1 MIDPAIASAVKDRLG
16 SVYEE
21 MLGVMIDLAV
31 PPIFLFGDERPRLAA
46 VRERARASIESWEAE
61 DPTAVGGLIDRLPH
75 VLQVGNA
82 AQSLLEAAPWSDYF
96 EIPPSAFA
104 APSRDAPVLLAVP
117 ELVARLDDDGLVDV
131 SGLDARPHGLFVGD
145 FSLHYHQ
152 LLRRSFGSSAHY
164 DLVGTV
170 LGASARH
177 PVTARLAVDER
188 RLRFRHEHEEI
199 LERDYWYGPPLS
211 DQSIDDLDAVGE
223 TVHGDPEGGTSFINP
238 YAALSVRWTR
248 DGVLKTVEIEEY
260 VPPHVDGA
268 QWVLS
273 RYLHA
278 IRDTSVRAFVHCD
291 GAVKAYAPEVY
302 PHVQA
307 DFAKRGK
314 SQHYR
319 KVFRLDGRLP
329 TDTWSVIAAQWFRGN
344 GLVLDYLASLR
355 G

>member
-16 SVYEE
+16 SVYDEL
-21 MLGVMIDLAV
+21 LGVMIDLAV
-31 PPIFLFGDERPRLAA
+31 PPIFLFGDARPRLVA
-46 VRERARASIESWEAE
+46 VRERARAAVAAWEAD
-61 DPTAVGGLIDRLPH
+61 DPAAVGALVDRLPQ
-75 VLQVGNA
+75 VLQVGDVT
-82 AQSLLEAAPWSDYF
+82 QSLLEAAPWSDYF

-104 APSRDAPVLLAVP
+104 APPHDAPVLLAIP
-117 ELVARLDDDGLVDV
+117 ELAARLDDDGLVDV
-131 SGLDARPHGLFVGD
+131 SDLDAQPHGLFVGD

-152 LLRRSFGSSAHY
+152 LLRRSFGSSIHY

-170 LGASARH
+170 LAAAARH

-199 LERDYWYGPPLS
+199 LERDYWYGPPLT
-211 DQSIDDLDAVGE
+211 DQSIDDLNAVGE
-223 TVHGDPEGGTSFINP
+223 TVHGDPDGETSFINP

-260 VPPHVDGA
+260 VPPHAEGTP
-268 QWVLS
+268 WVLA

-278 IRDTSVRAFVHCD
+278 IRDTSERAFVHCD

-302 PHVQA
+302 PRVQA

-344 GLVLDYLASLR
+344 RLVLEYLSSL
-355 G
+355 GA